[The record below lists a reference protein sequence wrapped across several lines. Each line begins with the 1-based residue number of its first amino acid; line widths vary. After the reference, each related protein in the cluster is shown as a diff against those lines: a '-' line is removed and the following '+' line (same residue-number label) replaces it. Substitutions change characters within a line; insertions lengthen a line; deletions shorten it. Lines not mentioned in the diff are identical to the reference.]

1 MNGASSSRG
10 AGSRTKPLLPGKA
23 CTNCRCKCDGARP
36 VCGRCLKNPKY
47 NACEYDGLGRSRT
60 TALEEQQVHRLQS
73 RLQELENPGVTTPS
87 VTLHEPCSPTHQL
100 PLSPHSS
107 PTSHAGISLSA
118 SISPYDTTPASTDC
132 PSLLD
137 RPHALPIE
145 SSSSGGSR
153 ASPSVADRKPFSP
166 FEEPDVSV
174 IRVLLDNFLPH
185 ASEFGFFLSTSR
197 FYNAAL
203 VPAPAGHVTRP
214 LPALL
219 FAVYLFGVHLSRT
232 DSSQAQSST
241 FLNQALQT
249 LSVALTSSHPQRVLH
264 TIQTHVLLS
273 YFFYRSGLNI
283 EAKYHAAA
291 TCSLVISSGLH
302 KVRSPSA
309 YPGAIGESPIQT
321 SPILLHKPV
330 ADAVEEGERINALW
344 STFALSR
351 LLAVALD
358 PSDAICGAF
367 DVSGAQIDTPWPL
380 TMKEYEDGAMPETLQ
395 STATVRNFVTNNDWY
410 SGDGSSSAALFVKA
424 VISIHRAAYV
434 AGLFSDPMSQQDC
447 QTFSSLFMATHSLLC
462 SFREQLPPLIVHTP
476 PLLVHGAAFMP
487 HPSSP
492 QGPALRTL
500 LLTHNLMNAAFIK
513 LHMKFFRSDPVSRQH
528 CVAAAQAMFDFGN
541 VDIRRFHCLNPIV
554 GTLWTLAVQVL
565 IDEVVR
571 LRTAWAGAHSLP
583 GGVVPYDAT
592 EDGQLLRAEEEASLG
607 RLRLGIQALHAFA
620 DVSALMSTC
629 SLLAAADLSDIT
641 ADLLPTEMQAEKYK
655 NLSANLQ

>member
-10 AGSRTKPLLPGKA
+10 AGSRTKPLTRGKA
-23 CTNCRCKCDGARP
+23 CMNCRFLKIKCDGARP
-36 VCGRCLKNPKY
+36 VCGPCLKQPKDDE
-47 NACEYDGLGRSRT
+47 CDYDGPGRSRT
-60 TALEEQQVHRLQS
+60 KALEEQVHRLESQIH
-73 RLQELENPGVTTPS
+73 ELEKPGVTTPS
-87 VTLHEPCSPTHQL
+87 VTVHEPCSPAQKL
-100 PLSPHSS
+100 SLSPHSS

-118 SISPYDTTPASTDC
+118 SISPYDTTPASTDS

-137 RPHALPIE
+137 RLHALPIK

-153 ASPSVADRKPFSP
+153 PSPSVADRKPFSP

-174 IRVLLDNFLPH
+174 IRVLLNSFLPH

-219 FAVYLFGVHLSRT
+219 FAVYVFGVHLSHT

-241 FLNQALQT
+241 LLNQALQT
-249 LSVALTSSHPQRVLH
+249 LSVALTSGHPQRVLH

-291 TCSLVISSGLH
+291 ACSLVISSGLH

-321 SPILLHKPV
+321 SSILLHKPV
-330 ADAVEEGERINALW
+330 ADAIEQGERISALW
-344 STFALSR
+344 STYALSR

-358 PSDAICGAF
+358 PPDAICGVF
-367 DVSGAQIDTPWPL
+367 DVPGAQIDTPWPL
-380 TMKEYEDGAMPETLQ
+380 TMKEYEDGMLETLQ
-395 STATVRNFVTNNDWY
+395 STATVCNFVTNNDWY

-434 AGLFSDPMSQQDC
+434 AGLFSDPMAQQDY
-447 QTFSSLFMATHSLLC
+447 QTISSLFMTTHSLLC
-462 SFREQLPPLIVHTP
+462 SFRERLPPLIVHAP
-476 PLLVHGAAFMP
+476 PLLAYGAAFMP

-492 QGPALRTL
+492 PPQDPALRTL

-513 LHMKFFRSDPVSRQH
+513 LHMPFFRSDPVSRQC
-528 CVAAAQAMFDFGN
+528 CVAAAQAMFNFGN
-541 VDIRRFHCLNPIV
+541 VDIWRFHCLNPIV
-554 GTLWTLAVQVL
+554 GTLWGLAVQVL
-565 IDEVVR
+565 INEVVR

-592 EDGQLLRAEEEASLG
+592 EDGQLLRAEEEAYLG
-607 RLRLGIQALHAFA
+607 PLRLGIQALLAFA
-620 DVSALMSTC
+620 DASALMK
-629 SLLAAADLSDIT
+629 
-641 ADLLPTEMQAEKYK
+641 MQAEEYK
-655 NLSANLQ
+655 NLSANVQ